1 MHKKRDCKLGCICTT
16 CMLRAYDD
24 YFNDPDSD
32 PEVMEIIME
41 TVLEEDEY
49 LDMVPAFLEEL

>member
-1 MHKKRDCKLGCICTT
+1 
-16 CMLRAYDD
+16 MLRAYDD